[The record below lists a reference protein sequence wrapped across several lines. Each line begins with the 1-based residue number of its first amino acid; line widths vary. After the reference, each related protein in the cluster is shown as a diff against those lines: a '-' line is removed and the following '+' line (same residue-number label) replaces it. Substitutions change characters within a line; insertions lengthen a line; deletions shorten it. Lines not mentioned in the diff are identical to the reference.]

1 MYNLLLSLA
10 AGVAVA
16 LAIAFGTSYGW
27 VAAAFPGFLVATAL
41 YVYVAF
47 RIRKQMEAVG
57 EVVQKELM
65 AQHVDKAILAL
76 QGAFRLAPWQ
86 FLVGAQLHSQIGLL
100 RYLTGDLE
108 AALPELE
115 EGRPTSWL
123 AKLAYRDWMSR
134 AILATARY
142 RKRDLTGALALYE
155 EAVGVG
161 EKDGLAWSVYAWVL
175 EKEGRH
181 DEAIR
186 VLGRGAAKLPNDEKL
201 KDSLQALQNGKKL
214 RLWKHYDMQWFQ
226 FGLEAP
232 PQVDPTGGR
241 ARRQVFRRR

>member
-27 VAAAFPGFLVATAL
+27 VAAVFPGFLVATAL

-47 RIRKQMEAVG
+47 RVRKEMEAVG
-57 EVVQKELM
+57 EAVQKELM
-65 AQHVDKAILAL
+65 AKHVDQAILAL
-76 QGAFRLAPWQ
+76 QAAFRLAPWQ
-86 FLVGAQLHSQIGLL
+86 FLVKAQLHSQIGML

-108 AALPELE
+108 AAVPELE
-115 EGRPTSWL
+115 KGLPRGWL
-123 AKLAYRDWMSR
+123 AKLAYRDWLSR
-134 AILATARY
+134 SILATARY
-142 RKRDLTGALALYE
+142 RKRDVAGALALYE

-181 DEAIR
+181 EDAIR
-186 VLGRGAAKLPNDEKL
+186 LLGRGAAKLPKDEKL
-201 KDSLQALQNGKKL
+201 QDSLQALQNGKKL
-214 RLWKHYDMQWFQ
+214 KLWKLYDMQWFQ

-232 PQVDPTGGR
+232 PQVDPSGGR

>member
-1 MYNLLLSLA
+1 MYNLLISLA

-27 VAAAFPGFLVATAL
+27 IAAVFPGFLVATAL

-47 RIRKQMEAVG
+47 RVRKQMEAVG
-57 EVVQKELM
+57 EVVQRELM
-65 AQHVDKAILAL
+65 AKHVDQAILAL
-76 QGAFRLAPWQ
+76 QAAFRLAPWQ
-86 FLVGAQLHSQIGLL
+86 FLVKAQLHSQIGML

-108 AALPELE
+108 AAVPELE
-115 EGRPTSWL
+115 RGLPRGWL

-142 RKRDLTGALALYE
+142 RKRDVAGALALYE

-181 DEAIR
+181 EEAIR
-186 VLGRGAAKLPNDEKL
+186 VLGRGAAKLPKDEKL
-201 KDSLQALQNGKKL
+201 KDSLQSLQNGKKL
-214 RLWKHYDMQWFQ
+214 KLWKLYDMQWFQ

-232 PQVDPTGGR
+232 QQVDPTGGR

>member
-10 AGVAVA
+10 AGVVVA
-16 LAIAFGTSYGW
+16 LAIALGTSYGW
-27 VAAAFPGFLVATAL
+27 VAAVFPGLLVTTAL

-47 RIRKQMEAVG
+47 RVRKQMEAVG

-86 FLVGAQLHSQIGLL
+86 FLVGAQLHAQIGML

-115 EGRPTSWL
+115 AGRPRSWL

-134 AILATARY
+134 AILASARY
-142 RKRDLTGALALYE
+142 QKRDVAGALALYE

-181 DEAIR
+181 DEALR

-226 FGLEAP
+226 FGLEKP